1 MLLVAVLALL
11 SAVLFVGGR
20 DAVRA
25 PRPAAR
31 RLIRYL
37 KHGTPREGGGNTV
50 FARADRLVL
59 KMPFGTALERHLAQ
73 AGVATPVSALLLRI
87 VVGVA
92 AAAWLASAI
101 GGPRLGVLAATSSAL
116 GAHAL
121 FQAARGRRIRRMESQ
136 LPGALDMLVGQLRS
150 HRSIGE
156 AVFDVAQWIPKPL
169 GDECARVAEEL
180 RFGEPL
186 SRALERLR
194 DRVPV
199 PAVPALA
206 TAIAVADRTGANLA
220 ECLTRQAAAARSQIA
235 FRHEVSAMTAHARA
249 TGATLALLPIVVAG
263 AMALLDPGVFAPMV
277 DTGPGR
283 ILLAAAAIM
292 EFVGWQTVRWMIRR
306 VEP

>member
-37 KHGTPREGGGNTV
+37 KHGTARESGGNTI

-59 KMPFGTALERHLAQ
+59 EMPFGTALERHLAQ

-92 AAAWLASAI
+92 VAAWLASAI

-121 FQAARGRRIRRMESQ
+121 FQAARGRRSCPWPPR
-136 LPGALDMLVGQLRS
+136 
-150 HRSIGE
+150 
-156 AVFDVAQWIPKPL
+156 
-169 GDECARVAEEL
+169 
-180 RFGEPL
+180 
-186 SRALERLR
+186 
-194 DRVPV
+194 
-199 PAVPALA
+199 
-206 TAIAVADRTGANLA
+206 
-220 ECLTRQAAAARSQIA
+220 
-235 FRHEVSAMTAHARA
+235 
-249 TGATLALLPIVVAG
+249 
-263 AMALLDPGVFAPMV
+263 
-277 DTGPGR
+277 
-283 ILLAAAAIM
+283 
-292 EFVGWQTVRWMIRR
+292 
-306 VEP
+306 